1 MSYEFEPACRRME
14 WLDPFYK
21 AVWEKAFADAIPISG
36 TFELTPR
43 CNFNCRMCY
52 VHLKPSEIHK
62 YGKELTAKE
71 WIRVAREA
79 KEAGTTWLC
88 ITGGEP
94 LMHPEFGTIWKELTQ
109 MGFFITLQTNASMI
123 EGKFQK
129 LLEDYPPKGVK
140 ITLYGS
146 NDEIYEQVC
155 QVPNGFTKVDQGIRT
170 LKEMKIPIQLVS
182 TIIRQNEE
190 DVKRMAFY
198 AYCHQLPWAMTAGVK
213 SSVRGADSEAK
224 DVRVQEKLDEQK
236 KREIQYRLKEAPVN
250 IERKPCTYCKD
261 YRLGYWITWDGEMR
275 FCSFMNEPHIKIREQ
290 AFQEAW
296 KKLIQYEEELDW
308 PEECKTCK
316 VQKACFKCAG
326 MLNAE
331 CGSPHKVTEEFCERI
346 KKWFDEEKGEWKWEK
361 FM

>member
-1 MSYEFEPACRRME
+1 
-14 WLDPFYK
+14 
-21 AVWEKAFADAIPISG
+21 
-36 TFELTPR
+36 
-43 CNFNCRMCY
+43 
-52 VHLKPSEIHK
+52 
-62 YGKELTAKE
+62 
-71 WIRVAREA
+71 
-79 KEAGTTWLC
+79 
-88 ITGGEP
+88 
-94 LMHPEFGTIWKELTQ
+94 MHPEFETIWKELTQ

-155 QVPNGFTKVDQGIRT
+155 RVPNGFTKVDQGIRG
-170 LKEMKIPIQLVS
+170 LKEMKIPVQLVS

-261 YRLGYWITWDGEMR
+261 YRLGYWIT
-275 FCSFMNEPHIKIREQ
+275 
-290 AFQEAW
+290 
-296 KKLIQYEEELDW
+296 
-308 PEECKTCK
+308 
-316 VQKACFKCAG
+316 
-326 MLNAE
+326 
-331 CGSPHKVTEEFCERI
+331 
-346 KKWFDEEKGEWKWEK
+346 
-361 FM
+361 